1 MVKVDN
7 KDTRTMS
14 IIYFKH
20 FAINRYLYA
29 TSVKRHGN
37 IYSENVTSYDLIF
50 TVSLRLKSDS
60 HLSKKIVLFASMK
73 AL

>member
-1 MVKVDN
+1 MVKVNN

-29 TSVKRHGN
+29 TSVKRH
-37 IYSENVTSYDLIF
+37 YRENVTNYDLIF

-60 HLSKKIVLFASMK
+60 HLPKKIVLFASMK